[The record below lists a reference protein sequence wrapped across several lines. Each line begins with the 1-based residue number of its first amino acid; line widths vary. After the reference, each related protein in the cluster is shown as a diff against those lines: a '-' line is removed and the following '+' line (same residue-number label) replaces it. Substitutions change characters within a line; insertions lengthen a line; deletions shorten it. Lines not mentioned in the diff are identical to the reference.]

1 MKKTIYHLVRKAVCL
16 LCILA
21 VTGSLAFAQSGITVN
36 FKQTP
41 LKEVLDYITSQSK
54 YKFVYTDA
62 LNVNNYKV
70 TIQSSNES
78 LDGLFSKLFA
88 GTGISWTIKGNQVIL
103 VANDRQ
109 KSNSTTPKKIMKIS
123 GIISEDGSNETIPG
137 AAIKNITRNTI
148 TASDDQGNYTID
160 AQEGDILMVTC
171 IGMADKQVSVGSV
184 PIIDIVLKTDMITL
198 EDVVVTGY
206 QTLSKERATGSY
218 AVVTSKKL
226 ENKLQPSLK
235 SIMEGQSAGV
245 VLTKDGSIEIRGVST
260 IQGVKEPLIVVDG
273 YPLIGEGVGLESI
286 NPEIIENI
294 TILKD
299 AVAASI
305 YGARASNGVIVVTTK
320 QAKKDSFSLNY
331 KGTYSVTLK
340 PDMSKLNLASVEDYM
355 DAELDLYQ
363 QNPNSAWSS
372 YSGYNKI
379 SDYAYLLMAKE
390 RGLMSA
396 QEADAQIA
404 ALKQN
409 NSLKQIEKY
418 LLKPKQSQQHNL
430 TLSSGTSTNQFIS
443 SLRYSKEYGNL
454 VKNDNSSF
462 IADINNT
469 WKPTKWFTFR
479 IISNINYSR
488 SHSTNE
494 QYTSFTQWTAGSR
507 ILPYTNLYDDNGNPT
522 PITPVGQR
530 RLEKYETYPGM
541 KPVDYHPETDLS
553 KYVTT
558 AETLRLRLGGDINI
572 KFFEFLNGSVGG
584 SWIKGNI
591 KNRTIADAESFVMR
605 TAYNDGTS
613 ASNAVKHYIP
623 EGGRIDE
630 NRGTTDSWVIRAQ
643 LNYNQSFKGDKHK
656 VSVMAGSEVSKDTYE
671 YSYMPTRLGYNP
683 VSATYNNGFYPS
695 DYNNNTNNMKGDML
709 FGKQPTYLGSISYG
723 NNYGVRD
730 NRFVSWY
737 GNGSY
742 EYNNRYILTG
752 SVRLDL
758 TNFFGTDPKYRYK
771 PTWSVGGTWKL
782 SNENFFSG
790 LKDIFNRLNIRA
802 SYGVNGNISL
812 SYTPYLILSV
822 GSHNPTTGGVSYGI
836 SSYPN
841 NQLRWERTGIF
852 DVGLDASLF
861 ENRLNISFDYYNK
874 KSTDLIVSDSID
886 ETKGTTAIPQN
897 VGGVTNQ
904 GFEITLNADV
914 IKGKQF
920 SWNSNLITSYNT
932 SNVDYYNVK
941 RAYFG
946 SYATASSILVQ
957 GYPMNGFWGAKFA
970 GLDNKGTALFYNH
983 NGEKVEGGSLEADD
997 AIYLG
1002 TYRPKVDMSW
1012 TNTFSYKNFDLSF
1025 MFIGKFGH
1033 KYRKDCFSGSN
1044 YNSRYVGQRW
1054 KQAGDEEKTIYPVL
1068 KSWNMDM
1075 FYFPYSDILVGNAN
1089 YVKLRDLTLSYNL
1102 PKSVLKSIKLSSAK
1116 IYFQTRNLFYITAK
1130 GVDIDP
1136 ETAELNASGTGAMTA
1151 QAYTSLQ
1158 LRPEFY
1164 FGVMINL

>member
-1 MKKTIYHLVRKAVCL
+1 
-16 LCILA
+16 
-21 VTGSLAFAQSGITVN
+21 
-36 FKQTP
+36 
-41 LKEVLDYITSQSK
+41 
-54 YKFVYTDA
+54 
-62 LNVNNYKV
+62 
-70 TIQSSNES
+70 
-78 LDGLFSKLFA
+78 
-88 GTGISWTIKGNQVIL
+88 
-103 VANDRQ
+103 
-109 KSNSTTPKKIMKIS
+109 
-123 GIISEDGSNETIPG
+123 
-137 AAIKNITRNTI
+137 
-148 TASDDQGNYTID
+148 
-160 AQEGDILMVTC
+160 
-171 IGMADKQVSVGSV
+171 
-184 PIIDIVLKTDMITL
+184 
-198 EDVVVTGY
+198 
-206 QTLSKERATGSY
+206 
-218 AVVTSKKL
+218 
-226 ENKLQPSLK
+226 
-235 SIMEGQSAGV
+235 
-245 VLTKDGSIEIRGVST
+245 
-260 IQGVKEPLIVVDG
+260 
-273 YPLIGEGVGLESI
+273 
-286 NPEIIENI
+286 
-294 TILKD
+294 
-299 AVAASI
+299 
-305 YGARASNGVIVVTTK
+305 
-320 QAKKDSFSLNY
+320 
-331 KGTYSVTLK
+331 
-340 PDMSKLNLASVEDYM
+340 
-355 DAELDLYQ
+355 
-363 QNPNSAWSS
+363 
-372 YSGYNKI
+372 
-379 SDYAYLLMAKE
+379 
-390 RGLMSA
+390 
-396 QEADAQIA
+396 
-404 ALKQN
+404 
-409 NSLKQIEKY
+409 
-418 LLKPKQSQQHNL
+418 
-430 TLSSGTSTNQFIS
+430 
-443 SLRYSKEYGNL
+443 
-454 VKNDNSSF
+454 
-462 IADINNT
+462 
-469 WKPTKWFTFR
+469 
-479 IISNINYSR
+479 
-488 SHSTNE
+488 
-494 QYTSFTQWTAGSR
+494 
-507 ILPYTNLYDDNGNPT
+507 
-522 PITPVGQR
+522 
-530 RLEKYETYPGM
+530 
-541 KPVDYHPETDLS
+541 
-553 KYVTT
+553 
-558 AETLRLRLGGDINI
+558 
-572 KFFEFLNGSVGG
+572 
-584 SWIKGNI
+584 
-591 KNRTIADAESFVMR
+591 
-605 TAYNDGTS
+605 
-613 ASNAVKHYIP
+613 
-623 EGGRIDE
+623 
-630 NRGTTDSWVIRAQ
+630 
-643 LNYNQSFKGDKHK
+643 
-656 VSVMAGSEVSKDTYE
+656 MAGSEVSKDTYE